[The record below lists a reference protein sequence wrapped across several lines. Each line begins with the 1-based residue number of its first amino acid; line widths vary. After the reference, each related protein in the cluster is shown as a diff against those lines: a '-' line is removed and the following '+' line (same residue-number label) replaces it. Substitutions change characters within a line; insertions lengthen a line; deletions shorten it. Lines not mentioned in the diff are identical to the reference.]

1 MEGPLRK
8 ALLIMAGGGLTT
20 ALLFAFLKLLP
31 QSSPQSPEGEVRGTL
46 ERIERAVERLE
57 FARALK
63 FISRDYGDPS
73 GNTYRSLRRAA
84 LRAKREISFL
94 RVSVIGGWDVRVEG
108 GRATARGKV
117 LYTLLTRS
125 GEAERDVLDL
135 LVHLRREQGRWLVYR
150 VDGLPS
156 VE

>member
-1 MEGPLRK
+1 
-8 ALLIMAGGGLTT
+8 
-20 ALLFAFLKLLP
+20 
-31 QSSPQSPEGEVRGTL
+31 
-46 ERIERAVERLE
+46 
-57 FARALK
+57 
-63 FISRDYGDPS
+63 
-73 GNTYRSLRRAA
+73 
-84 LRAKREISFL
+84 
-94 RVSVIGGWDVRVEG
+94 
-108 GRATARGKV
+108 V